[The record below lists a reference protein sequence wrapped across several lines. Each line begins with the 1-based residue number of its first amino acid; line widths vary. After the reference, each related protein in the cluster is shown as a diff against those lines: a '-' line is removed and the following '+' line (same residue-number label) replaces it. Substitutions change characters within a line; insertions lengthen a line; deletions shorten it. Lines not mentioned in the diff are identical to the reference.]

1 MNYLNELNP
10 PQREAVTYTDGP
22 MLIIA
27 GPGSGKTRVLTY
39 RIAYLMEQ
47 GLDPFSI
54 LSLTFTNKAAQE
66 MRERITK
73 IVGEQARSIFMGTFH
88 SVFARILRVEA
99 PRLGFPSNFTI
110 YDTVDAKSVIKNII
124 KSQGLDEKIYK
135 PNNVY
140 YRISAAKNDLIT
152 AQQYANNPDLIGEDA
167 SSGKPKLSL
176 IYSLYSQKCF
186 ENGAMDFDDLLLNF
200 YRLLKLFPDALYKYQ
215 NRFKH
220 ILVDE
225 FQDTNTAQYEILKML
240 ADINHQ
246 ITVVGD
252 DAQSIYA
259 FRGATI
265 TNIYNFQKDF
275 PTMHTVKLEQNYRS
289 TSTIVQAANQLI
301 KNNTNQFKK
310 EIWTSQDA
318 GTPIQV
324 FKTVSDNE
332 EGKKVAEL
340 IFELKMHEHIPNDK
354 FAILYR
360 TNAQSRAM
368 EEALRRRNIP
378 YKIYGG
384 LSFYQRKEIKDLLAY
399 LRILVNPREEESLRR
414 IINYPKRGI
423 GDTTVAKIAVLAH
436 ENQKTMWEVIEDIKS
451 YDFSGRVSSTIEDF
465 AIMIKSFQIML
476 ETNNAHDVAF
486 HVAKTTKLLS
496 ELYNDKTVEGVS
508 RYENIQE
515 LLNGIK
521 EFVENDEVF
530 EGEEFV
536 DDKGLGT
543 YLQNITLLTGGDEK
557 TDDDVAKIQMMTIHG
572 AKGLEFPVV
581 FIVGMEE
588 NLFPSALSLYSRED
602 LEEERRLFYVA
613 VTRAE
618 KHLFLSFANT
628 RYKFGQLQ
636 YADPSRF
643 LKEIPKDLIE
653 YRSQQANT
661 QDTRPKLNL
670 SPEPSPTLT
679 PLKTINKDIERKSG
693 LNLESKKPLLRRQ
706 AEAVTPIKSDP
717 NFVPSA
723 LKDIKQGC
731 TVIHQRFGKGIIR
744 EISGEGINGMA
755 VIYFEQTGEKK
766 LVLKFAKLKVV

>member
-1 MNYLNELNP
+1 MNYLEELNP

-39 RIAYLMEQ
+39 RIAYLLEK

-54 LSLTFTNKAAQE
+54 LSLTFTNKAAKE
-66 MRERITK
+66 MRDRITK
-73 IVGEQARSIFMGTFH
+73 IVGQQARNLFMGTFH

-124 KSQGLDEKIYK
+124 KSQGLNDKIYK
-135 PNNVY
+135 PNQVY
-140 YRISAAKNDLIT
+140 YRISQAKNDLIT
-152 AQQYANNPDLIGEDA
+152 SQNYAKNQELIAEDA
-167 SSGKPKLSL
+167 ATGKPKLSL
-176 IYSLYSQKCF
+176 IFSLYTKKCF

-225 FQDTNTAQYEILKML
+225 FQDTNVAQYEILKML
-240 ADINHQ
+240 ADIHHQ

-275 PTMHTVKLEQNYRS
+275 PSMHTVKLEQNYRS
-289 TSTIVQAANQLI
+289 TSNIVKAANHLI
-301 KNNTNQFKK
+301 KNNTNQFEK
-310 EIWTSQDA
+310 EIWTDKEA
-318 GTPIQV
+318 GKPIQI

-332 EGKKVAEL
+332 EGKRVSDL
-340 IFELKMHEHIPNDK
+340 IFEMKMTEHIANND

-360 TNAQSRAM
+360 TNAQSRSM

-399 LRILVNPREEESLRR
+399 LRLMVNPREEESLRR

-423 GDTTVAKIAVLAH
+423 GATTIAKITVFAN
-436 ENQKTMWEVIEDIKS
+436 ENNKTMWEALTDIKS
-451 YDFSGRVSSTIEDF
+451 VGLPARVTNAIEDF
-465 AIMIKSFQIML
+465 VVTIQSFQTML
-476 ETNNAHDVAF
+476 ETKNAYDVAF
-486 HVAKTTKLLS
+486 HVAKTTNILK
-496 ELYNDKTVEGVS
+496 ELFNDKTVEGVS

-515 LLNGIK
+515 LMNGIK
-521 EFVENDEVF
+521 EFVEDDEII
-530 EGEEFV
+530 EGEEF
-536 DDKGLGT
+536 DNDKTLGT
-543 YLQNITLLTGGDEK
+543 YLQNITLLTSQ
-557 TDDDVAKIQMMTIHG
+557 DDDKDETPRVQMMTIHG

-588 NLFPSALSLYSRED
+588 TLFPSALSLYSRED

-618 KHLFLSFANT
+618 KYLYISFAKT
-628 RYKFGQLQ
+628 RYKFGNLQ
-636 YADPSRF
+636 FSEPSRF
-643 LKEIPKDLIE
+643 LKEIPKELIE
-653 YRSQQANT
+653 YRSQQAV
-661 QDTRPKLNL
+661 PKQKK
-670 SPEPSPTLT
+670 EIEH
-679 PLKTINKDIERKSG
+679 KTG
-693 LNLESKKPLLRRQ
+693 LNLQKKSFVRKKQKISSNTVL
-706 AEAVTPIKSDP
+706 DP

-723 LKDIKQGC
+723 ISEIKVG
-731 TVIHQRFGKGIIR
+731 VKILHQRFGNGFIK
-744 EISGEGINGMA
+744 EIAGEGTPNKMA
-755 VIYFEQTGEKK
+755 VIMFDTVGEKK
-766 LVLKFAKLKVV
+766 LVLKFAKLKVI

>member
-1 MNYLNELNP
+1 MNYLEELNP
-10 PQREAVTYTDGP
+10 PQHEAVCYIDGP

-39 RIAYLMEQ
+39 RIAYLMEN

-54 LSLTFTNKAAQE
+54 LSLTFTNKAAKE
-66 MRERITK
+66 MRERISK
-73 IVGEQARSIFMGTFH
+73 IVGPQARNLFMGTFH

-124 KSQGLDEKIYK
+124 KAQGLNDKVYK
-135 PNNVY
+135 PNQVY
-140 YRISAAKNDLIT
+140 YRISQAKNDLIT
-152 AQQYANNPDLIGEDA
+152 AQDYAKNENLIAEDA

-176 IYSLYSQKCF
+176 IYSLYAKKCF
-186 ENGAMDFDDLLLNF
+186 ENGAMDFDDLLINF
-200 YRLLKLFPDALYKYQ
+200 YRMLKLFPDALYKYQ

-240 ADINHQ
+240 SDIHHQ

-289 TSTIVQAANQLI
+289 TSNIVKAANHLI
-301 KNNTNQFKK
+301 KNNSNQFEK
-310 EIWTSQDA
+310 EIWTAQEA
-318 GTPIQV
+318 GKPIQI

-332 EGKKVAEL
+332 EGKRVADL
-340 IFELKMHEHIPNDK
+340 IFELKMQEQLASDE

-360 TNAQSRAM
+360 TNAQSRSM

-384 LSFYQRKEIKDLLAY
+384 LSFYQRKEIKDLIAY
-399 LRILVNPREEESLRR
+399 MRMLVNPKEEEALRR

-423 GDTTVAKIAVLAH
+423 GATTVAKITVIAS
-436 ENQKTMWEVIEDIKS
+436 EQEKSMWEIVETIKEHGFPS
-451 YDFSGRVSSTIEDF
+451 RVTNAIDDF
-465 AIMIKSFQIML
+465 ATLIKSFQTML
-476 ETNNAHDVAF
+476 ETHNAYDVAF
-486 HVAKTTKLLS
+486 HIAKTTNILK
-496 ELYNDKTVEGVS
+496 EMYNDKTVEGVS

-521 EFVENDEVF
+521 EFVEDDEVI
-530 EGEEFV
+530 EGEEF
-536 DDKGLGT
+536 DNDKTLGT
-543 YLQNITLLTGGDEK
+543 YLQNITLLTSGDNDK
-557 TDDDVAKIQMMTIHG
+557 DDTPKVQLMTIHG

-588 NLFPSALSLYSRED
+588 SLFPSAMSMYSRDD

-618 KHLFLSFANT
+618 KYLYISFAKT
-628 RYKFGQLQ
+628 RYKFGNLQ
-636 YADPSRF
+636 FSEPSRF
-643 LKEIPKDLIE
+643 LKEIPKELIE
-653 YRSQQANT
+653 FRNQQANVQENT
-661 QDTRPKLNL
+661 AEKKELNQH
-670 SPEPSPTLT
+670 ST
-679 PLKTINKDIERKSG
+679 G
-693 LNLESKKPLLRRQ
+693 LNLQNKKPLIRKKPTTSFT
-706 AEAVTPIKSDP
+706 AKVDP
-717 NFVPSA
+717 NFKASPMSEIVIG
-723 LKDIKQGC
+723 KTIQHQKFGEGFIK
-731 TVIHQRFGKGIIR
+731 
-744 EISGEGINGMA
+744 EISGEGTPNKMA
-755 VIYFEQTGEKK
+755 VIVFDSVGEKK
-766 LVLKFAKLKVV
+766 LILKFAKLKVLD

>member
-1 MNYLNELNP
+1 MNYLKELNP
-10 PQREAVTYTDGP
+10 PQHEAVIYTDGP

-39 RIAYLMEQ
+39 RIAYLMEN

-54 LSLTFTNKAAQE
+54 LSLTFTNKAAKE
-66 MRERITK
+66 MRDRISK
-73 IVGEQARSIFMGTFH
+73 IVGPQARNLFMGTFH

-124 KSQGLDEKIYK
+124 KAQGLNDKVYK
-135 PNNVY
+135 PNQVY
-140 YRISAAKNDLIT
+140 FRISAAKNDLIT
-152 AQQYANNPDLIGEDA
+152 AQDYAKNENLIAEDA

-176 IYSLYSQKCF
+176 IYTLYAKKCF
-186 ENGAMDFDDLLLNF
+186 ENGAMDFDDLLINF
-200 YRLLKLFPDALYKYQ
+200 YRMLKLFPDALYKYQ

-240 ADINHQ
+240 SDIHHQ

-275 PTMHTVKLEQNYRS
+275 PSMHTVKLEQNYRS
-289 TSTIVQAANQLI
+289 TGNIVKAANHLI
-301 KNNTNQFKK
+301 KNNSNQFEK
-310 EIWTSQDA
+310 EIWTSQDS
-318 GTPIQV
+318 GKPIQI

-332 EGKKVAEL
+332 EGKRVADL
-340 IFELKMHEHIPNDK
+340 IFELKMQEQLASDD

-360 TNAQSRAM
+360 TNAQSRSM

-384 LSFYQRKEIKDLLAY
+384 LSFYQRKEIKDLIAY
-399 LRILVNPREEESLRR
+399 MRMLVNPKEEEGLRR
-414 IINYPKRGI
+414 IINFPKRGI
-423 GDTTVAKIAVLAH
+423 GATTVAKITILAS
-436 ENQKTMWEVIEDIKS
+436 ENNKSMWEIVETIKEHG
-451 YDFSGRVSSTIEDF
+451 FPARVTNAIDDF
-465 AIMIKSFQIML
+465 ATLIKSFQTML
-476 ETNNAHDVAF
+476 LTHNAYDVAF
-486 HVAKTTKLLS
+486 HMAKTTNILK
-496 ELYNDKTVEGVS
+496 EMYNDKTVEGVS

-521 EFVENDEVF
+521 EFVEDDEVI
-530 EGEEFV
+530 EGEEF
-536 DDKGLGT
+536 DNDKTLGT
-543 YLQNITLLTGGDEK
+543 YLQNITLLTGGDNDN
-557 TDDDVAKIQMMTIHG
+557 DDTPKVQLMTIHG

-588 NLFPSALSLYSRED
+588 SLFPSAMSMYSRED

-618 KHLFLSFANT
+618 KYLYISFAKT
-628 RYKFGQLQ
+628 RYKFGNLQ
-636 YADPSRF
+636 FSEPSRF
-643 LKEIPKDLIE
+643 LKEIPKELIE
-653 YRSQQANT
+653 FRNQQASVPENT
-661 QDTRPKLNL
+661 TPKK
-670 SPEPSPTLT
+670 EIVH
-679 PLKTINKDIERKSG
+679 KTG
-693 LNLESKKPLLRRQ
+693 LNLQNKKPLVRKNPTTNYT
-706 AEAVTPIKSDP
+706 AKVDP
-717 NFVPSA
+717 NFKASPMS
-723 LKDIKQGC
+723 DIKAGLSVEHQKFGQG
-731 TVIHQRFGKGIIR
+731 VIR
-744 EISGEGINGMA
+744 EISGEGTPNKMA
-755 VIYFEQTGEKK
+755 VIAFNSVGEKK
-766 LVLKFAKLKVV
+766 LILKFAKLKIVELE

>member
-1 MNYLNELNP
+1 MNYLDELNP

-39 RIAYLMEQ
+39 RIAYLMEN

-73 IVGEQARSIFMGTFH
+73 IVGPQARNIFMGTFH
-88 SVFARILRVEA
+88 SVFARVLRAEG
-99 PRLGFPSNFTI
+99 PKLGFPSNFTI

-124 KSQGLDEKIYK
+124 KAQGLDDKVYK
-135 PNNVY
+135 PNQVY
-140 YRISAAKNDLIT
+140 FRISAAKNDLIT
-152 AQQYANNPDLIGEDA
+152 AQDYAKNPELISEDA
-167 SSGKPKLSL
+167 SSGKPKISQ
-176 IYSLYSQKCF
+176 IYSLYAKKCF

-200 YRLLKLFPDALYKYQ
+200 YRLLKHFPDALYKYQ

-240 ADINHQ
+240 SDINHQ

-275 PTMHTVKLEQNYRS
+275 PSMHTVKLEQNYRS
-289 TSTIVQAANQLI
+289 TSNIVKAANHLI
-301 KNNTNQFKK
+301 KNNSNQFEK
-310 EIWTSQDA
+310 EIWTSQEA
-318 GTPIQV
+318 GRPIQV

-332 EGKKVAEL
+332 EGKKVADL
-340 IFELKMHEHIPNDK
+340 IFELKMQEHLHNDQ

-368 EEALRRRNIP
+368 EEALRRKNIP

-384 LSFYQRKEIKDLLAY
+384 LSFYQRKEIKDLIAY
-399 LRILVNPREEESLRR
+399 LRLLVNPQEEEALRR
-414 IINYPKRGI
+414 VINYPKRGI
-423 GDTTVAKIAVLAH
+423 GNTTLAKIVVLAND
-436 ENQKTMWEVIEDIKS
+436 EGKTMWQIIENIKS
-451 YDFSGRVSSTIEDF
+451 YGFPTRVSNTIEDF
-465 AIMIKSFQIML
+465 HIMIRSFQTML
-476 ETNNAHDVAF
+476 ETHNAHDVAF
-486 HVAKTTKLLS
+486 HVAKTTKVLS

-521 EFVENDEVF
+521 EFVENDEVL
-530 EGEEFV
+530 EDEEFQ

-557 TDDDVAKIQMMTIHG
+557 KDDDTPKIQLMTIHG
-572 AKGLEFPVV
+572 AKGLEFPCV

-588 NLFPSALSLYSRED
+588 NLFPSGLSLYSRED

-636 YADPSRF
+636 FAEPSRF
-643 LKEIPKDLIE
+643 LKEIPKELIE
-653 YRSQQANT
+653 YRSQQASESANKKPLPT
-661 QDTRPKLNL
+661 
-670 SPEPSPTLT
+670 EPSAT
-679 PLKTINKDIERKSG
+679 PSVRNDIQRKSG
-693 LNLESKKPLLRRQ
+693 LNLERKKPLIRKK
-706 AEAVTPIKSDP
+706 AMNIPVPKADP
-717 NFVPSA
+717 NFVPS
-723 LKDIKQGC
+723 DISEIKIGSTIQ
-731 TVIHQRFGKGIIR
+731 HQRFGQGLIKD
-744 EISGEGINGMA
+744 ISGQGMNSMA
-755 VIYFEQTGEKK
+755 VIHFDQAGEKK
-766 LVLKFAKLKVV
+766 LVLKFAKLKVIS